1 MVLCAGGGEGELAG
15 VFVCGLMRFCGGERW
30 REGRR
35 VCWGI
40 WLWFNEILFG
50 RWELGGVCGCDLMRL
65 CGGERRG
72 ELSGVF
78 GCGLMRFCG
87 GERGGEFGSG
97 LMRFCGGGELGGVI
111 CRN

>member
-15 VFVCGLMRFCGGERW
+15 VFGCGLMRFCGGERW

-40 WLWFNEILFG
+40 WL
-50 RWELGGVCGCDLMRL
+50 CLMIF
-65 CGGERRG
+65 CGGEREG
-72 ELSGVF
+72 ELGGVF

-87 GERGGEFGSG
+87 EERGGEFGSG

>member
-1 MVLCAGGGEGELAG
+1 
-15 VFVCGLMRFCGGERW
+15 
-30 REGRR
+30 
-35 VCWGI
+35 
-40 WLWFNEILFG
+40 
-50 RWELGGVCGCDLMRL
+50 MRL